1 MVLRRK
7 NPLQNTDI
15 GFGGDRLWAPWR
27 SEYILGARAANLR
40 GCIFCFQK
48 ITARLRPDR
57 YILYDDQ
64 LALVMLNK
72 YPYNNGHLMVAPRR
86 HRASPEHLRTEERSA
101 IERLLVE
108 SVQILRRALRPDG
121 LNVGMNLGRVAGAGF
136 AAHMHWHLVPRWT
149 GDNNFM
155 PVLASTR
162 VLSQHLKAS
171 YATLT
176 PLFKT
181 LRSPVS

>member
-1 MVLRRK
+1 MRPKTPHR
-7 NPLQNTDI
+7 NPDLGI
-15 GFGGDRLWAPWR
+15 GGDRLWAPWR
-27 SEYILGARAANLR
+27 SEYILSARARNLR

-48 ITARLRPDR
+48 ITARLRPAS
-57 YILYDDQ
+57 YILYDEP
-64 LALVMLNK
+64 LAIVMLNK
-72 YPYNNGHLMVAPRR
+72 FPYNNGHLMIAPRR
-86 HRASPEHLRTEERSA
+86 HRASPEHLLAEERSA

-108 SVQILRRALRPDG
+108 SVQILRRALEPDG
-121 LNVGMNLGRVAGAGF
+121 LNIGMNLGRVAGAGF
-136 AAHMHWHLVPRWT
+136 ADHMHWHLVPRWT
-149 GDNNFM
+149 GDSNFM

-171 YATLT
+171 YAALT